1 MKKKSLFVILQ
12 LLCLTALSQP
22 YVDPLQIRYTLATRS
37 SGQSRGTPFSHLWIG
52 SDIPVELKTK
62 TYLLL
67 SPYYESWQI
76 DSAKVKNSIP
86 HVQGL
91 VLPIGVL
98 LPLKN
103 PKWMLSLT
111 GIVRSNGENLFGKNT
126 FQGGG
131 AGFLSYEKSPGKK
144 WRFGVY
150 VNTDFFGLFVMPL
163 VGVDWKINDRNYM
176 FGLLPGRFTFEHRFN
191 KSLYGGFTFR
201 AITSSFRLANGPYAR
216 IDDNQLSAFLDV
228 YPAKKFCLTLEPGYG
243 IMRKLRTGIQEKKYL
258 TDGKWGDGFFIK
270 ISAAFRIRF
279 SNTETT
285 KGTK

>member
-12 LLCLTALSQP
+12 LLCLAALSQP

-37 SGQSRGTPFSHLWIG
+37 SGQSRGTPFSHLWVG

-86 HVQGL
+86 RVQGL
-91 VLPIGVL
+91 VLPVGVL

-111 GIVRSNGENLFGKNT
+111 GIVRSNGETLFGKNT

-150 VNTDFFGLFVMPL
+150 VNSDFFGLFVMPL

-191 KSLYGGFTFR
+191 KNLFGGFTFR
-201 AITSSFRLANGPYAR
+201 AITSSFRLDNGLYAR
-216 IDDNQLSAFLDV
+216 LDDNQLSAFLDI
-228 YPAKKFCLTLEPGYG
+228 YPAKKLCLTLEPGYG
-243 IMRKLRTGIQEKKYL
+243 IMRKLRSGIQEKKYL
-258 TDGKWGDGFFIK
+258 TEGKWGDGFFIK
-270 ISAAFRIRF
+270 LSAAFRIRLD
-279 SNTETT
+279 EKKT
-285 KGTK
+285 K